1 MNFILNRLF
10 KLTLLSRAVS
20 RDDRCESIT
29 RTAEHFQD
37 TFYMGCDEALE
48 HAVLKRRFLIRDILA
63 ASAKEAENSMDDYAS
78 DNCMGSSD
86 SSDGSDRGFDIW
98 NVTNNKMDNENV
110 SGDAR
115 TKRSLDLVLR
125 CMRLVIA
132 WCHDNIYKAI
142 MITLKKAQ
150 VSKHMS
156 FHKALK
162 YAIHQNRYKIR
173 KKLIEHDDD
182 NESESDNDGYEILI
196 KLAPTVTDRAPE
208 SDDVDESE
216 CQNDDSDETE
226 YDNDDSDDK
235 SKSKYVNQAPT
246 SQTYPAEKKCLKH
259 DLIYYEI
266 TCPICAR

>member
-1 MNFILNRLF
+1 M
-10 KLTLLSRAVS
+10 S

-182 NESESDNDGYEILI
+182 NESESD
-196 KLAPTVTDRAPE
+196 
-208 SDDVDESE
+208 DDDKSE
-216 CQNDDSDETE
+216 CENDDSDETE
-226 YDNDDSDDK
+226 YDNDDGNDESK
-235 SKSKYVNQAPT
+235 SKSENNDVDKVSGSYNMFVDYYVNQART
-246 SQTYPAEKKCLKH
+246 SKTNPAEKICPYCALRYSEK
-259 DLIYYEI
+259 
-266 TCPICAR
+266 TCPNCGRP